1 MHSCCTVVLMHTA
14 IDLDDNSESD
24 KTIGLNRFSG
34 LNHFRQAKQK
44 RVLKSADKEAEIV
57 IK

>member
-1 MHSCCTVVLMHTA
+1 MHTA